1 MTGRIE
7 WVTSSCRLLAGIARE
22 FRDSRPFEGMTIG
35 TGIHLEP
42 KTAVL
47 LRTLQ
52 EGGARVVSTGNLNST
67 QAETVDYL
75 REHGIEVVGGQTRDV
90 NAHGV
95 DLTAVLEV
103 HPHLILDNGGDL
115 FVRYLQNPYDGLRGG
130 TEETTS
136 GRMRLEKLR
145 DELKFPILVI
155 NDSPIKQF
163 AENEHAVGQS
173 VFESFMRITN
183 RSTQGKRVVVFGYGA
198 CGRGIAANFRNAS
211 SLVTVIDTNP
221 VTLLKACLDGFDVQ
235 HREQALRKADV
246 VITATGAYGVV
257 RADDL
262 ANLKDDV
269 ILANAGHF
277 PSEIDVDGL
286 LHDPSIASVTPST
299 PGLQTLL
306 TNDGRRIHLLG
317 EGHMVNLAGPNPLGN
332 SIESMDLGFA
342 LQARCLE
349 VIATGNVDAH
359 AVVVPVPRHID
370 EMVAEAYLNLV
381 NGSNSASSSDHRTMS
396 AS

>member
-1 MTGRIE
+1 MTSRIE
-7 WVTSSCRLLAGIARE
+7 WVTSSCRLLAGIAKE
-22 FRDSRPFEGMTIG
+22 FRESLPFGGMTIG

-47 LRTLQ
+47 LSTLHD
-52 EGGARVVSTGNLNST
+52 GGARVISTGNLNST
-67 QAETVDYL
+67 QSDTVNYL
-75 REHGIEVVGGQTRDV
+75 RESGIEVVGTQTRDV
-90 NAHGV
+90 NAHDK
-95 DLTAVLEV
+95 DLTTVLEAR
-103 HPHLILDNGGDL
+103 PELILDNGGDL
-115 FVRYLQNPYDGLRGG
+115 FVRYLENPYEGLLGG

-136 GRMRLEKLR
+136 GRIRLERLR
-145 DELKFPILVI
+145 DEMKIPTLVI

-211 SLVTVIDTNP
+211 SLVTVLDTNP
-221 VTLLKACLDGFDVQ
+221 VTLLNACLDGFYVQ
-235 HREQALRKADV
+235 DREKALSGADV
-246 VITATGAYGVV
+246 VITATGADSVV
-257 RADDL
+257 RGEDL
-262 ANLKDDV
+262 AQFKDDV

-277 PSEIDVDGL
+277 PFEIDVDGL
-286 LHDPSIASVTPST
+286 LNDPSIVSVTPST

-306 TNDGRRIHLLG
+306 TRDGRRIHLLG
-317 EGHMVNLAGPNPLGN
+317 EGHMVNLAGPHPLGN

-349 VIATGNVDAH
+349 AIATGNVNPLDI
-359 AVVVPVPRHID
+359 VVPVPGRID
-370 EMVAEAYLNLV
+370 QLVAQAYLDLV
-381 NGSNSASSSDHRTMS
+381 SQPASSYTQSP
-396 AS
+396 ASTA

>member
-1 MTGRIE
+1 MTSRIE
-7 WVTSSCRLLAGIARE
+7 WVTSSCRLLGAIAEE
-22 FRDSRPFEGMTIG
+22 FRESRPFEGMTIG

-47 LRTLQ
+47 LRTLFD
-52 EGGARVVSTGNLNST
+52 GGARVISTGNLNST
-67 QAETVDYL
+67 QADTVNYL
-75 REHGIEVVGGQTRDV
+75 REHGVEVVGTQTRDAD
-90 NAHGV
+90 AHGS
-95 DLTAVLEV
+95 DLSAVLDAR
-103 HPHLILDNGGDL
+103 PQLILDNGGDL
-115 FVRYLQNPYDGLRGG
+115 FIRYLESPYEGLLGG

-136 GRMRLEKLR
+136 GRMRLERLR
-145 DELKFPILVI
+145 GELKLPILVI

-198 CGRGIAANFRNAS
+198 CGRGIAANFRNGS
-211 SLVTVIDTNP
+211 SVVSVLDTNP
-221 VTLLKACLDGFDVQ
+221 VTLLNACLDGFVMRN
-235 HREQALRKADV
+235 REDALREADV
-246 VITATGAYGVV
+246 VITATGADHVV
-257 RADDL
+257 RAEDL
-262 ANLKDDV
+262 ALLKDDV

-277 PSEIDVDGL
+277 PFEIDVSGL
-286 LHDPSIASVTPST
+286 LSDPSITSVTPST

-306 TNDGRRIHLLG
+306 TRDGRRVHLLG

-349 VIATGNVDAH
+349 SIATGNVDAN
-359 AVVVPVPRHID
+359 AIVVPVPRDID

-381 NGSNSASSSDHRTMS
+381 NGLNSSGATSVGV
-396 AS
+396 

>member
-1 MTGRIE
+1 MTSRIE
-7 WVTSSCRLLAGIARE
+7 WVTSSCRLLAGIAKE
-22 FRDSRPFEGMTIG
+22 FCESRPFAGMTIG

-47 LRTLQ
+47 LRTLHD
-52 EGGARVVSTGNLNST
+52 GGARVISTGNLNST
-67 QAETVDYL
+67 QPDTVDYL
-75 REHGIEVVGGQTRDV
+75 RECGIAVVGTQTRDV
-90 NAHGV
+90 NAHDN
-95 DLTAVLEV
+95 DLAAVLEAR
-103 HPHLILDNGGDL
+103 PELILDNGGDL
-115 FVRYLQNPYDGLRGG
+115 FVRYLENPYEGLLGG

-136 GRMRLEKLR
+136 GRIRLERLR
-145 DELKFPILVI
+145 DEMKVPILVI

-211 SLVTVIDTNP
+211 SLVTVFDTNP
-221 VTLLKACLDGFDVQ
+221 VTLLNACLDGFYVQ
-235 HREQALRKADV
+235 GRETALGEADV
-246 VITATGAYGVV
+246 VITATGADRVV
-257 RADDL
+257 RGEDL
-262 ANLKDDV
+262 ARLKDDV

-277 PSEIDVDGL
+277 PFEIDVPGL
-286 LHDPSIASVTPST
+286 LDDPSVVSVMPST
-299 PGLQTLL
+299 PGLQTLF
-306 TNDGRRIHLLG
+306 TRDGRRIHLLG

-349 VIATGNVDAH
+349 TIATGNVDPLNI
-359 AVVVPVPRHID
+359 VVPVPRHID
-370 EMVAEAYLNLV
+370 ELVARAYLDLV
-381 NGSNSASSSDHRTMS
+381 SQPVTSRTRSPASG
-396 AS
+396 A

>member
-1 MTGRIE
+1 MTSRID
-7 WVTSSCRLLAGIARE
+7 WVTSSCRLLAGIADE

-47 LRTLQ
+47 LRALL
-52 EGGARVVSTGNLNST
+52 EGGARVISTGNLNST
-67 QAETVDYL
+67 QTDTVNYL
-75 REHGIEVVGGQTRDV
+75 REHGVEVVGSQTRDE
-90 NAHGV
+90 NTHDGELAK
-95 DLTAVLEV
+95 VLDANPE
-103 HPHLILDNGGDL
+103 LILDNGGDL
-115 FVRYLQNPYDGLRGG
+115 FIRYLENPYQGLLGG

-136 GRMRLEKLR
+136 GRMRLEKRR
-145 DELKFPILVI
+145 DDLSLPILVI

-173 VFESFMRITN
+173 VFESFIRITN

-211 SLVTVIDTNP
+211 SLVSVVDTDP
-221 VTLLKACLDGFDVQ
+221 VTLLNACLDGFDVQ
-235 HREQALRKADV
+235 VRGKALRAADI
-246 VITATGAYGVV
+246 VITATGAECVV
-257 RADDL
+257 HAEDL
-262 ANLKDDV
+262 AQLKDDV

-277 PSEIDVDGL
+277 PFEIDVVRL
-286 LHDPSIASVTPST
+286 LNDPSVLSVAPST

-306 TNDGRRIHLLG
+306 TRDGRRIHLLG

-349 VIATGNVDAH
+349 AIATGKVDPLG
-359 AVVVPVPRHID
+359 VVVPVPRQID
-370 EMVAEAYLNLV
+370 ELVATAYLNLV
-381 NGSNSASSSDHRTMS
+381 REPISSDIK
-396 AS
+396 